1 MKHQF
6 DLEDNGEVKQ
16 ITIEP
21 SVYQD
26 KHLYEIHIDDEY
38 IVMYREGKEWKHN
51 QEYGLSPQILEQ
63 IIEKVESL
71 KQITPEQM
79 N

>member
-1 MKHQF
+1 MKKQF
-6 DLEDNGEVKQ
+6 NIKDQGEIKQ

-26 KHLYEIHIDDEY
+26 KHLFEVFIDDEY
-38 IVMYREGKEWKHN
+38 IVLYQEGDEWKHN
-51 QEYGLSPQILEQ
+51 HEYEMSPQILEQ
-63 IIEKVESL
+63 IVEKVESI
-71 KQITPEQM
+71 KNQ